1 MFYGSRVKDN
11 LEYRT
16 NNASDLYTTDYLPNR
31 SEEVDKEAYNNLKK
45 IMPKSSDWTKLSEY
59 ELEDSTSGMQTL
71 ACSGDVCEVVDI
83 N

>member
-1 MFYGSRVKDN
+1 MSGVSF
-11 LEYRT
+11 
-16 NNASDLYTTDYLPNR
+16 LPFNDHTYQQAPYQ
-31 SEEVDKEAYNNLKK
+31 EVDKEAYNNLKK
-45 IMPKSSDWTKLSEY
+45 IMPKSIDWTKLSEY